1 MIAQVQPRINTF
13 IQLFI
18 GKFPVYDWWFYS
30 EIKKRCSVLCPA
42 TFKIIKLLKGYCIM
56 LCMKSLNSV
65 MCQHLHVLQH
75 KDIANALFG
84 LVLGVRLN
92 VRTNDWMQ
100 GSIFTCLRADEYTWT
115 FIHLEKAFIEIYMQL
130 SSKIEIL

>member
-1 MIAQVQPRINTF
+1 
-13 IQLFI
+13 
-18 GKFPVYDWWFYS
+18 
-30 EIKKRCSVLCPA
+30 
-42 TFKIIKLLKGYCIM
+42 
-56 LCMKSLNSV
+56 

-100 GSIFTCLRADEYTWT
+100 GSIFTCLKADKYTWT